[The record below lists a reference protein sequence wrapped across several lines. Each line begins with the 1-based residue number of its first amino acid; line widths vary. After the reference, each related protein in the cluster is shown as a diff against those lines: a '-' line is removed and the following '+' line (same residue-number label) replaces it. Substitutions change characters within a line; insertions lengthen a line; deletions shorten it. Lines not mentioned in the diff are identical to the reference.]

1 MKYKQKD
8 EFHRCCD
15 LNFSYNLKARSIMFI
30 YDASLTPSP
39 NLLTEVR
46 KKKIFKLICAMFVF
60 PYVGFSDITL
70 INHTVLKGHDLN
82 FTYINILVFPLSG
95 RLF

>member
-1 MKYKQKD
+1 
-8 EFHRCCD
+8 
-15 LNFSYNLKARSIMFI
+15 MFI
-30 YDASLTPSP
+30 YYPSLAPSP

-60 PYVGFSDITL
+60 PYIGFSDITL

-82 FTYINILVFPLSG
+82 FTYINILVFPLWFSG
-95 RLF
+95 RLFLGIFQ